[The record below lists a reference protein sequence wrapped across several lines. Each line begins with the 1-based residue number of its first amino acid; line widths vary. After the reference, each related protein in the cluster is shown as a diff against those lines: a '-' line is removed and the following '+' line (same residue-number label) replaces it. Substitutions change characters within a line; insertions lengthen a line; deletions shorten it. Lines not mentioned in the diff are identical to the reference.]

1 MDRIAN
7 ITERG
12 AIRRRRSGIAWLVV
26 SAILLSI
33 LLHLGMSHWM
43 RLVLAVPLTLAA
55 IGFLQAHEKT

>member
-33 LLHLGMSHWM
+33 LLYLGMPHWM

-55 IGFLQAHEKT
+55 IGFLQAREKT